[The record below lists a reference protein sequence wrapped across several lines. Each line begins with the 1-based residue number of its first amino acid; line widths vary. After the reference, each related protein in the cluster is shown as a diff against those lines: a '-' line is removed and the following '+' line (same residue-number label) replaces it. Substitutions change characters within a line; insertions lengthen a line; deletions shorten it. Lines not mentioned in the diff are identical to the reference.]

1 MFKKLSA
8 VFLVVAMG
16 VSLVACGNTGKK
28 ETKENATSTES
39 GKETGKN
46 EENSGETIK
55 VGLYGTITGP
65 NALAGEMLEKGGRLA
80 VKQIN
85 EAGGINGT
93 PIELIVYDDKSSPE
107 GALKAVTRLLEVDK
121 VIAIAASN
129 SSPNILATTQISE
142 EAKLLQVGGGTS
154 PSYTNAGFQYL
165 FRGTANGSLP
175 NSAAVDAMKEMGV
188 KSIGILSVAAE
199 NGESGVKSFKDFMG
213 DDVEVLVEETYQP
226 TDTDYTGQVNK
237 ILAANPDG
245 VLIYGMTNECAL
257 AIKQFR
263 RNGYEGFIYG
273 PEAMG
278 VPDLVKVAGEAADN
292 VIFGSAAVIPATV
305 EDAIN
310 DAEKSF
316 LEAFVSEYGQLPV
329 SDVVYRGYDS
339 VMLIAE
345 ALKNATD
352 INDPDSI
359 REAMLNIKG
368 KELIQG
374 TYDFSEG
381 TGDGLSTARN
391 YIIQGGKNVS
401 FAEWRKENPD
411 K

>member
-1 MFKKLSA
+1 
-8 VFLVVAMG
+8 
-16 VSLVACGNTGKK
+16 
-28 ETKENATSTES
+28 
-39 GKETGKN
+39 
-46 EENSGETIK
+46 
-55 VGLYGTITGP
+55 
-65 NALAGEMLEKGGRLA
+65 
-80 VKQIN
+80 
-85 EAGGINGT
+85 
-93 PIELIVYDDKSSPE
+93 
-107 GALKAVTRLLEVDK
+107 
-121 VIAIAASN
+121 
-129 SSPNILATTQISE
+129 
-142 EAKLLQVGGGTS
+142 
-154 PSYTNAGFQYL
+154 
-165 FRGTANGSLP
+165 
-175 NSAAVDAMKEMGV
+175 
-188 KSIGILSVAAE
+188 
-199 NGESGVKSFKDFMG
+199 MG

-310 DAEKSF
+310 DVEKAF
-316 LEAFVSEYGQLPV
+316 LEAFIAEYGELPV

-345 ALKNATD
+345 ALKNASD
-352 INDPDSI
+352 IKDPDSI
-359 REAMLNIKG
+359 REAMLNVKG

-374 TYDFSEG
+374 IYDFPRLPEMVCQQPVITSYRTEKMFPLQNG
-381 TGDGLSTARN
+381 EKQILKSKKLMI
-391 YIIQGGKNVS
+391 Y
-401 FAEWRKENPD
+401 
-411 K
+411 